1 MRLDKLLANAGLGSR
16 KDVRKLIRKG
26 AISVNGDRLND
37 PAAHI
42 ATEDFQTITING
54 RPLTLQHTVHLIL
67 YKPAGYITATKDS
80 SLPHVLQLIEDDWMY
95 ADLFPVGR
103 LDRDTTGLLLL
114 TNDGQLGHRL
124 TSPKWDVAKE
134 YLVVTQGKPFNTEDV
149 ATFAAGIKLDD
160 GLCKPALL
168 KPQGDH
174 AARLT
179 ITEGKYHQV
188 KRMMSATGREVV
200 NLTRTRFGPLDLTGL
215 PEPGY
220 YRLLDHSEVIP
231 LYNLVQLDPPEI

>member
-1 MRLDKLLANAGLGSR
+1 MPTYSR
-16 KDVRKLIRKG
+16 RK
-26 AISVNGDRLND
+26 V
-37 PAAHI
+37 
-42 ATEDFQTITING
+42 
-54 RPLTLQHTVHLIL
+54 
-67 YKPAGYITATKDS
+67 
-80 SLPHVLQLIEDDWMY
+80 
-95 ADLFPVGR
+95 
-103 LDRDTTGLLLL
+103 DRDTTGLLCYKRRSA
-114 TNDGQLGHRL
+114 GSSSHV
-124 TSPKWDVAKE
+124 SKWDVAKIFSRHQADHSTGRCG
-134 YLVVTQGKPFNTEDV
+134 YLRRRCR
-149 ATFAAGIKLDD
+149 LDD
-160 GLCKPALL
+160 DSANQLA

-188 KRMMSATGREVV
+188 KRMMSATGREFV